1 MYFNFT
7 ELNGANKT
15 IRLDNAGRFYHLLLL
30 YIATLNLDSLE
41 DYDDLADEKT
51 LLITTRKVR
60 CLMKYRCYFLCGHN

>member
-15 IRLDNAGRFYHLLLL
+15 IRLDNAGRFYHHLLLL

-51 LLITTRKVR
+51 LLITTRKVD
-60 CLMKYRCYFLCGHN
+60 F